1 MSETAALRNGRGHRA
16 YRRQADALKRRTA
29 AQNLPCHWCGK
40 PIDTTLHYN
49 DPMAF
54 TADHPKALNNGGRLT
69 GQDLKPFHRR
79 CNAFKLDHQPPTIR
93 PAS

>member
-1 MSETAALRNGRGHRA
+1 MAGTATVRNGRGHRA

-29 AQNLPCHWCGK
+29 AQNLPCYWCGK

-54 TADHPKALNNGGRLT
+54 TADHPTAIAAGGSLAGQRLE
-69 GQDLKPFHRR
+69 PMHRA
-79 CNAFKLDHQPPTIR
+79 CNARKGANAPVQIR
-93 PAS
+93 AAS